1 MPFARNYV
9 CPEVW
14 ISYKPCQIGL
24 DRRLALQPSAPAS
37 KEWVEIR
44 GYDDA
49 TGACE
54 MAKMRNVSWIFPP
67 VTVQKHNIVATLQ
80 PRKDILSP
88 SSYDGDAPGEISLL
102 ERFLCKSSM
111 LRIFFNRV
119 HMTIGS
125 CRRSHHGGC
134 VSVAAADL

>member
-1 MPFARNYV
+1 MPFARNHV

-14 ISYKPCQIGL
+14 ISYKPCKIGL
-24 DRRLALQPSAPAS
+24 DPRLALQPSAPAS

-88 SSYDGDAPGEISLL
+88 PAYDIDALGEISLL

-111 LRIFFNRV
+111 LRIRFNCV
-119 HMTIGS
+119 YMTIGS

-134 VSVAAADL
+134 VPVATANL

>member
-1 MPFARNYV
+1 MV
-9 CPEVW
+9 CPECW
-14 ISYKPCQIGL
+14 FSHKPRQMGL
-24 DRRLALQPSAPAS
+24 NPPFALQLSAPAS

-49 TGACE
+49 TGTCE

-102 ERFLCKSSM
+102 GRFLCKSSM

-134 VSVAAADL
+134 VSVAAGEL